1 MQFASNEKC
10 DFPISN
16 TLQEKMRKR
25 DEEIKRIA
33 DIKRKA
39 EEDARLAEERASRI
53 QSQPQVYQILTC
65 VFGNQTVG
73 TWLV

>member
-1 MQFASNEKC
+1 
-10 DFPISN
+10 
-16 TLQEKMRKR
+16 MRKR